1 MNLKKNN
8 SKEGLILT
16 KRDLSVLHFVFQM
29 RFASSMQI
37 MKACFAETL
46 LGKTR
51 SSDLYIKRRLAQLVA
66 GNFLSCGR
74 PPSIKTQKYYYR
86 ITRLGLS
93 VLQGD
98 LVTYEI
104 TKVPEI
110 KFSNFDHDSH
120 VIDCRIS
127 LEKQGRATEWT
138 PEFEIKARYNAF
150 ADLPAKYIPDALF
163 INKLGELTALEMEI
177 SRKAK
182 VRYEDKIQK
191 YVSIVRSHFNEEIKF
206 KRVLYVAKH
215 KDVFNLLSE
224 MTRIHADIFRIE
236 SFDSVTES
244 L

>member
-1 MNLKKNN
+1 MSLEKT
-8 SKEGLILT
+8 SQTERLVLT

-29 RFASSMQI
+29 RFASSLQI
-37 MKACFAETL
+37 MKACFSETL
-46 LGKTR
+46 KGNLRT
-51 SSDLYIKRRLAQLVA
+51 SDLYIKRRLAQLVA
-66 GNFLSCGR
+66 GKFLSCGR
-74 PPSIKTQKYYYR
+74 PPSVKTQKYYYK

-93 VLQGD
+93 VLTGD

-104 TKVPEI
+104 NRVPEI

-120 VIDCRIS
+120 VIVCRIA
-127 LEKQGRATEWT
+127 LEKKGRATQWT
-138 PEFEIKARYNAF
+138 PEFEIKAKFNAF
-150 ADLPAKYIPDALF
+150 ANLPAKYIPDAIF

-182 VRYEDKIQK
+182 SRYEDKIQK

-236 SFDSVTES
+236 TFDSITES